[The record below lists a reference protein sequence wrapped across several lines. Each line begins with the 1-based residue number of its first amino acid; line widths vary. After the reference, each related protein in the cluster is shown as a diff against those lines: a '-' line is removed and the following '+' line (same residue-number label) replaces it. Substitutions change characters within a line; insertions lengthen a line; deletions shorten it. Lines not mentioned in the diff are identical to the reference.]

1 VTQSVERRTVMAGAL
16 KILAAAAMAPLAWVA
31 PAYAKQRSATKG
43 NAMNVATNVVC
54 QIRYQLDPYKRAQF
68 EEYSKVWLKVIPECG
83 GELLGYFMPHEGTN
97 DVAFAMIGFDS
108 LAAYETYRAKLR
120 VFPESVAN
128 FNFAEREKFILR
140 EERVFLRPVK
150 A

>member
-1 VTQSVERRTVMAGAL
+1 VTQAVERRTVVAGVA
-16 KILAAAAMAPLAWVA
+16 KVLATAAMAPLAWMG
-31 PAYAKQRSATKG
+31 PALAKPSTKG
-43 NAMNVATNVVC
+43 SAMNVVC
-54 QIRYQLDPYKRAQF
+54 QIRYRLDPYKRAQF
-68 EEYSKVWLKVIPECG
+68 EEYAKVWLKVIPACG
-83 GELLGYFMPHEGTN
+83 GDLIGYFMPHEGTN

-108 LAAYETYRAKLR
+108 LAAYETYRARLKTE
-120 VFPESVAN
+120 PESVAN

>member
-1 VTQSVERRTVMAGAL
+1 M
-16 KILAAAAMAPLAWVA
+16 
-31 PAYAKQRSATKG
+31 
-43 NAMNVATNVVC
+43 NVVC

-68 EEYSKVWLKVIPECG
+68 EEYAKVWLKVIPECG
-83 GELLGYFMPHEGTN
+83 GDLIGYFMPHEGTN

-108 LAAYETYRAKLR
+108 LAAYEAYRARLKTE
-120 VFPESVAN
+120 PESVAN

>member
-1 VTQSVERRTVMAGAL
+1 MTQSVERRTVMVGVV
-16 KILAAAAMAPLAWVA
+16 KVLAAAMTPVAWMTSA
-31 PAYAKQRSATKG
+31 SAKPKAKG
-43 NAMNVATNVVC
+43 NAMNVATNVIC
-54 QIRYQLDPYKRAQF
+54 QIRYQLDPYKKAQF
-68 EEYSKVWLKVIPECG
+68 EEYSKVWLKVIPMCG

-108 LAAYETYRAKLR
+108 LAAYETYRARLKTE
-120 VFPESVAN
+120 PESVAN

>member
-1 VTQSVERRTVMAGAL
+1 MTQPVERRTVMAIVVKTL
-16 KILAAAAMAPLAWVA
+16 VMAAMAPLAWIA
-31 PAYAKQRSATKG
+31 PASAKPKSKG
-43 NAMNVATNVVC
+43 NAMNVVC

-83 GELLGYFMPHEGTN
+83 GDLLGYFMPHEGTN

-108 LAAYETYRAKLR
+108 LAAYEVYRAKLK
-120 VFPESVAN
+120 VVPESVAN

>member
-1 VTQSVERRTVMAGAL
+1 MERRTVIAGAMQ
-16 KILAAAAMAPLAWVA
+16 ILVAAAMAPLAWIA
-31 PAYAKQRSATKG
+31 PARANQGPTMKG
-43 NAMNVATNVVC
+43 TAMNVATSVVC
-54 QIRYQLDPYKRAQF
+54 QIRYQLDPFKRAQF
-68 EEYSKVWLKVIPECG
+68 EEYSKVWLKVIPMCG
-83 GELLGYFMPHEGTN
+83 GDLLGYFMPHEGTN

-108 LAAYETYRAKLR
+108 LASYETYRARLKTE
-120 VFPESVAN
+120 PESVAN

>member
-1 VTQSVERRTVMAGAL
+1 MAGAM
-16 KILAAAAMAPLAWVA
+16 KILVAAALAPLAWIA
-31 PAYAKQRSATKG
+31 PARAKQRPTMKG
-43 NAMNVATNVVC
+43 NAMNVVC
-54 QIRYQLDPYKRAQF
+54 QIRYQLDPFKRAQF
-68 EEYSKVWLKVIPECG
+68 EEYSKVWLKVIPMCG
-83 GELLGYFMPHEGTN
+83 GDLLGYFMPHEGTN

-108 LAAYETYRAKLR
+108 LAAYETYRARLKTE
-120 VFPESVAN
+120 PESVAN

>member
-1 VTQSVERRTVMAGAL
+1 VTQPVERRTVIAGVV
-16 KILAAAAMAPLAWVA
+16 KIVAMAAMAPLAWIA
-31 PAYAKQRSATKG
+31 PARAREKQGPTTKG
-43 NAMNVATNVVC
+43 SAMNVVC

-83 GELLGYFMPHEGTN
+83 GDLLGYFMPHEGTN

-108 LAAYETYRAKLR
+108 LAAYETYRAKLK
-120 VFPESVAN
+120 VVPESVAN

>member
-1 VTQSVERRTVMAGAL
+1 VTEPIERRTVMAGAM
-16 KILAAAAMAPLAWVA
+16 KILAAAAMAPLAWIA
-31 PAYAKQRSATKG
+31 PARAKQETRTKG
-43 NAMNVATNVVC
+43 NAMNVVC

-68 EEYSKVWLKVIPECG
+68 EEYAKVWLKVIPACG
-83 GELLGYFMPHEGTN
+83 GDLIGYFMPHEGTN

-108 LAAYETYRAKLR
+108 LAAYETYRARLKTE
-120 VFPESVAN
+120 PESVAN

>member
-1 VTQSVERRTVMAGAL
+1 MTQPVERRTVMAATL
-16 KILAAAAMAPLAWVA
+16 KILVAAATAPFAWVL
-31 PAYAKQRSATKG
+31 PARAKQVSTMKG
-43 NAMNVATNVVC
+43 HAMNVVC
-54 QIRYQLDPYKRAQF
+54 QIRYQLDPFKRAQF
-68 EEYSKVWLKVIPECG
+68 EEYAKVWLKVIPMCG
-83 GELLGYFMPHEGTN
+83 GDLIGYFMPHEGTN

-108 LAAYETYRAKLR
+108 LGAYESYRARLR
-120 VFPESVAN
+120 TEPESVAN

>member
-1 VTQSVERRTVMAGAL
+1 MTGVIKM
-16 KILAAAAMAPLAWVA
+16 LAMAAMAPLAWVA
-31 PAYAKQRSATKG
+31 PAHARGKPAMKG
-43 NAMNVATNVVC
+43 NAMNVVC

-83 GELLGYFMPHEGTN
+83 GDLIGYFMPHEGTN
-97 DVAFAMIGFDS
+97 DVAFAMIGFES
-108 LAAYETYRAKLR
+108 LAAYEAYRAKLKT
-120 VFPESVAN
+120 VPESVAN

-150 A
+150 V

>member
-1 VTQSVERRTVMAGAL
+1 MTQPMERRTVIAGAM
-16 KILAAAAMAPLAWVA
+16 KILAAAAMAPLAWIA
-31 PAYAKQRSATKG
+31 PARAKQRLTVKG
-43 NAMNVATNVVC
+43 NVMNVVC
-54 QIRYQLDPYKRAQF
+54 QIRYQLDPFKRAQF
-68 EEYSKVWLKVIPECG
+68 EEYSKVWLKVIPMCG
-83 GELLGYFMPHEGTN
+83 GDLLGYFMPHEGTN

-108 LAAYETYRAKLR
+108 LAAYETYRARLKTE
-120 VFPESVAN
+120 PESLAN

>member
-1 VTQSVERRTVMAGAL
+1 MAGAM
-16 KILAAAAMAPLAWVA
+16 KILVAAAMAPLAWIA
-31 PAYAKQRSATKG
+31 PARAKQRPITKG
-43 NAMNVATNVVC
+43 NAMNVVC
-54 QIRYQLDPYKRAQF
+54 QIRYQLDPFKRAQF
-68 EEYSKVWLKVIPECG
+68 EEYAKVWLKVIPMCG
-83 GELLGYFMPHEGTN
+83 GDLLGYFMPHEGTN

-108 LAAYETYRAKLR
+108 LAAYETYRARLKTE
-120 VFPESVAN
+120 PESVAN

>member
-1 VTQSVERRTVMAGAL
+1 VTQPMERRTVMAGVV
-16 KILAAAAMAPLAWVA
+16 KVLAAAAMAPLAWMTSA
-31 PAYAKQRSATKG
+31 SAKPKVKG
-43 NAMNVATNVVC
+43 NAMNVVC
-54 QIRYQLDPYKRAQF
+54 QIRYQLDPFKKAQF
-68 EEYSKVWLKVIPECG
+68 EEYAKVWLKVIPICG

-108 LAAYETYRAKLR
+108 LAAYETYRARLKTE
-120 VFPESVAN
+120 PESVAN

-150 A
+150 V

>member
-1 VTQSVERRTVMAGAL
+1 MTQPMERRTVIAGAM
-16 KILAAAAMAPLAWVA
+16 KILAAAAMAPLAWIA
-31 PAYAKQRSATKG
+31 PARAKQRPIVKG
-43 NAMNVATNVVC
+43 NAMNVVC
-54 QIRYQLDPYKRAQF
+54 QIRYQLDPFKRAQF
-68 EEYSKVWLKVIPECG
+68 EEYSKVWLKVIPMCG
-83 GELLGYFMPHEGTN
+83 GDLLGYFMPHEGTN

-108 LAAYETYRAKLR
+108 LAAYETYRARLKTE
-120 VFPESVAN
+120 PESLAN

>member
-1 VTQSVERRTVMAGAL
+1 MERRTVIAGAM
-16 KILAAAAMAPLAWVA
+16 KILVAAALAPLAWIA
-31 PAYAKQRSATKG
+31 PARAKQGSIMKG
-43 NAMNVATNVVC
+43 NAMNVVC
-54 QIRYQLDPYKRAQF
+54 QIRYQLDPFKRAQF
-68 EEYSKVWLKVIPECG
+68 EEYSKVWLKVIPMCG
-83 GELLGYFMPHEGTN
+83 GDLLGYFMPHEGTN

-108 LAAYETYRAKLR
+108 LAAYETYRARLKTE
-120 VFPESVAN
+120 PESVAN

>member
-1 VTQSVERRTVMAGAL
+1 M
-16 KILAAAAMAPLAWVA
+16 
-31 PAYAKQRSATKG
+31 
-43 NAMNVATNVVC
+43 NVVC
-54 QIRYQLDPYKRAQF
+54 QIRYQLDPFKRAQF
-68 EEYSKVWLKVIPECG
+68 EEYAKVWLKIIPECG
-83 GELLGYFMPHEGTN
+83 GDLLGYFMPHEGTN

-120 VFPESVAN
+120 TYPESVAN

-140 EERVFLRPVK
+140 EERVFLRPVR

>member
-1 VTQSVERRTVMAGAL
+1 MERRTVLAGVA
-16 KILAAAAMAPLAWVA
+16 KMLAAALVAPLAWIG
-31 PAYAKQRSATKG
+31 PAGAKPKAKG
-43 NAMNVATNVVC
+43 KAMNVATNVVC

-83 GELLGYFMPHEGTN
+83 GDLIGYFMPHEGTN

-108 LAAYETYRAKLR
+108 LAAYETYRAKLKT
-120 VFPESVAN
+120 VPESVAN